1 MKNEMDILHRK
12 LPRSGGCLSGAKMGK
27 GGFPWWDFGKTY
39 KKEDK
44 TVLKKAE
51 KTIDK
56 ISVMG

>member
-1 MKNEMDILHRK
+1 
-12 LPRSGGCLSGAKMGK
+12 MGK
-27 GGFPWWDFGKTY
+27 RGFPWWDFGKTN

-56 ISVMG
+56 ISTMG

>member
-1 MKNEMDILHRK
+1 MFGGYIAQKNAPLRQ
-12 LPRSGGCLSGAKMGK
+12 PSARSENGK
-27 GGFPWWDFGKTY
+27 KGIPWENFGKTN